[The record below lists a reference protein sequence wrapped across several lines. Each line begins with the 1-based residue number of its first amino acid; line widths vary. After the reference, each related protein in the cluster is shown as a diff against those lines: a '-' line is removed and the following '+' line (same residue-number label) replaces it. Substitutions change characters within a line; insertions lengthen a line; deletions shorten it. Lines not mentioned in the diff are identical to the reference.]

1 MATITLYSN
10 EECTE
15 IVGSGITGKWSEIYG
30 ATPNVIVTSRV
41 VPIDG
46 TDVNFYSIRGF
57 SGSRVVQGEPT
68 EIIIPLTDNND
79 FQTFY
84 FTPNC
89 GFTLKNW
96 RTGTNT
102 AIIANGWFFM
112 IVNGREYILGEI
124 GNAVTVHM
132 QDGVSCKLVFRTGK
146 TAHYDSFG
154 ADISIPA
161 TNFFGFDIHSYD
173 EQGREYPLRGYMIV
187 SDSDKFFQEGET
199 EAYTPETG
207 NARRGGT
214 GSGYYPNNPIPALP
228 TAALNAAFSSVLGSG
243 NGLTYYKLTGA
254 SLSEITEF
262 LYDCSLSLK
271 FRNSQ
276 YRDAI
281 ASCIFIPYSVPA
293 QIHNSLGLVY
303 LANKSI
309 PVSGGCDIIKDPFV
323 EIDFGTVDLTA
334 GNIGFKS
341 FADYIYTTAA
351 LYLPCFGSVNIDM
364 TALASGIL
372 HVRAVIDCRNGN
384 ILYRVETQG
393 ELDSF
398 PVLYGQYNGNA
409 GIPVPIGGS
418 NNGISLL
425 GAAASI
431 GNVAVGFATGNPLNI
446 IGGASSLAEQAAPTI
461 DTSGALQPAGA
472 AMGTPAPVLQIRK
485 KVLLQPPQW
494 EEIAGRPSGGANVN
508 DQYHL
513 RDFAGGFVQAA
524 FVDVS
529 GLTDATDAEKA
540 EIEQLLKGGVFI

>member
-1 MATITLYSN
+1 MATITLYSDRD
-10 EECTE
+10 CTQ
-15 IVGSGITGKWSEIYG
+15 VAGSGLMGAWRDIYG
-30 ATPNVIVTSRV
+30 SI
-41 VPIDG
+41 PIINTQETTIQIDDKPVKF
-46 TDVNFYSIRGF
+46 TQLYNYNQSTIK
-57 SGSRVVQGEPT
+57 QGEPT
-68 EIIIPLTDNND
+68 EIIIPITDND
-79 FQTFY
+79 VIQEFFI
-84 FTPNC
+84 TPDC
-89 GFTLKNW
+89 GFTLKCKK
-96 RTGTNT
+96 TGTAT
-102 AIIANGWFFM
+102 AYITSGRFF
-112 IVNGREYILGEI
+112 IYV
-124 GNAVTVHM
+124 
-132 QDGVSCKLVFRTGK
+132 DGVRYGLAGVDSSIDSTITGGIACKIIFRTGK
-146 TAHYDSFG
+146 TAHYNSYGTDVLVNNE
-154 ADISIPA
+154 
-161 TNFFGFDIHSYD
+161 NFIGFDLITFD
-173 EQGREYPLRGYMIV
+173 IQGREEVRRCFMAVANAENYIR
-187 SDSDKFFQEGET
+187 EGET
-199 EAYTPETG
+199 EPYKPETG

-228 TAALNAAFSSVLGSG
+228 TGALNAAFASVLGSG

-281 ASCIFIPYSVPA
+281 ASCIFIPYNVPA
-293 QIHNSLGLVY
+293 QVHNSLGLVY

-341 FADYIYTTAA
+341 FADYIYTSAS

-364 TALASGIL
+364 AALASGIL
-372 HVRAVIDCRNGN
+372 HIRAIIDCRNGN

-393 ELDSF
+393 ELDAY

-409 GIPVPIGGS
+409 GIPVPIGGA
-418 NNGISLL
+418 NNGVSLL

-431 GNVAVGFATGNPLNI
+431 GNVAVGFATGNPMNI
-446 IGGASSLAEQAAPTI
+446 IGGTSSLAEQTAPTI

-472 AMGTPAPVLQIRK
+472 VMGTPAPVLQIRK
-485 KVLLQPPQW
+485 KVLLQPPKW
-494 EEIAGRPSGGANVN
+494 EEIAGRPSGGANRD

-513 RDFAGGFVQAA
+513 SDFAGGFVQAA

>member
-1 MATITLYSN
+1 MAAITLYRDRD
-10 EECTE
+10 CTDV
-15 IVGSGITGKWSEIYG
+15 VGSGLMGAWRDIYG
-30 ATPNVIVTSRV
+30 AVPSVNTHQTIVQ
-41 VPIDG
+41 IDDKPVKF
-46 TDVNFYSIRGF
+46 TELYNYTQSTVK
-57 SGSRVVQGEPT
+57 QGEPS
-68 EIIIPLTDNND
+68 EIVIPYTNND
-79 FQTFY
+79 VDQEFY
-84 FTPNC
+84 ITPDC
-89 GFTLKNW
+89 GFTFKC
-96 RTGTNT
+96 RKTGTAT
-102 AIIANGWFFM
+102 ASITSRRFF
-112 IVNGREYILGEI
+112 IYVNGVRHTLMGVDQSI
-124 GNAVTVHM
+124 GSTITGDVA
-132 QDGVSCKLVFRTGK
+132 CKIIFRTGK
-146 TAHYDSFG
+146 TAHYNNYGTDVVVENE
-154 ADISIPA
+154 
-161 TNFFGFDIHSYD
+161 NFFGFDMITFDS
-173 EQGREYPLRGYMIV
+173 QGREETHRCFMAV
-187 SDSDKFFQEGET
+187 ANAEFFIRT
-199 EAYTPETG
+199 EDAEPYKPETG

-228 TAALNAAFSSVLGSG
+228 TGALNAAFASVLGSG

-281 ASCIFIPYSVPA
+281 ASLIFIPYDVPA
-293 QIHNSLGLVY
+293 QVHNSLGLVY

-323 EIDFGTVDLTA
+323 EIDFGMVDLTA

-341 FADYIYTTAA
+341 FADYIYTTAS

-364 TALASGIL
+364 AALASGLL
-372 HVRAVIDCRNGN
+372 HVRAMIDCRNGN
-384 ILYRVETQG
+384 ILYRVETQA
-393 ELDSF
+393 ELDSY

-409 GIPVPIGGS
+409 GIPVPIGGA

-431 GNVAVGFATGNPLNI
+431 GNVAVGFATGNPMNI
-446 IGGASSLAEQAAPTI
+446 IGGTSSLAEQTAPTI

-494 EEIAGRPSGGANVN
+494 DEIAGRPSGGANGT

-513 RDFAGGFVQAA
+513 SDFAGGFVQAA

-529 GLTDATDAEKA
+529 GLSDATDAEKA

>member
-1 MATITLYSN
+1 MAAITLYRD
-10 EECTE
+10 EECTDV
-15 IVGSGITGKWSEIYG
+15 VGSGLIGAWNDIYG
-30 ATPNVIVTSRV
+30 G
-41 VPIDG
+41 VPSVHIYADTQEIDG
-46 TDVNFYSIRGF
+46 KNVDFNMLRGF
-57 SGSRVVQGEPT
+57 GVSTVKQGEPT
-68 EIIIPLTDNND
+68 EIVIPYTETDT
-79 FQTFY
+79 FQRFY
-84 FTPNC
+84 ITPDC
-89 GFTLKNW
+89 GFTLKVVK
-96 RTGTNT
+96 TGTNSG
-102 AIIANGWFFM
+102 AISNGVFFRK
-112 IVNGREYILGEI
+112 INGTEHNFGEI
-124 GNAVTVHM
+124 GDTFACYMNE
-132 QDGVSCKLVFRTGK
+132 GVICKLIFRTGK
-146 TAHYDSFG
+146 KAHYNNYGTDVLI
-154 ADISIPA
+154 DN
-161 TNFFGFDIHSYD
+161 TNFFGFDVLYFD
-173 EQGREYPLRGYMIV
+173 QQGRDVQRRGYMIIAP
-187 SDSDKFFQEGET
+187 SDVFITDSGT
-199 EAYTPETG
+199 EPYKPETG

-228 TAALNAAFSSVLGSG
+228 TGALNAAFSSVLGSG

-281 ASCIFIPYSVPA
+281 ASLIFIPYDVPA
-293 QIHNSLGLVY
+293 QITNSLGLVY

-309 PVSGGCDIIKDPFV
+309 PVSGGCDIIKEPFV

-341 FADYIYTTAA
+341 FADYIYTSAS
-351 LYLPCFGSVNIDM
+351 LYLPCFGSINIDM
-364 TALASGIL
+364 SALASGIL

-409 GIPVPIGGS
+409 GIPVPIGGA
-418 NNGISLL
+418 NNGVSLL

-446 IGGASSLAEQAAPTI
+446 VGGASSFAEQTAPTI

-472 AMGTPAPVLQIRK
+472 AMGTPTPVLQIRK

-494 EEIAGRPSGGANVN
+494 EEIAGRPSGGANSA

-524 FVDVS
+524 FADVS
-529 GLTDATDAEKA
+529 GISGATDQEKA
-540 EIEQLLKGGVFI
+540 EIEQLLRGGVFV